1 MTTDEMKMESMRILS
16 RFHDIKAESGEGMVI
31 LAMTLATTFKQH
43 GVSQHEAI
51 SRFTTIVRD
60 VYKKG

>member
-1 MTTDEMKMESMRILS
+1 MTEEEMRDESMRILM
-16 RFHDIKAESGEGMVI
+16 RFHDIKADSGEGMVI
-31 LAMTLATTFKQH
+31 LAMALAVTFKEF

-60 VYKKG
+60 IYKS